1 MFCRATEQ
9 VEAGVAVLVDSDN
22 TSPEVLEC
30 SHRMV
35 AELGRVALRR
45 SYGNH
50 ATLANK
56 CQEAPVRPDFTPC
69 PQCQYARGMNSSDI
83 ALALALDAM
92 QALFDHRADAF
103 CLVASQSDFAHL
115 VAQW

>member
-1 MFCRATEQ
+1 
-9 VEAGVAVLVDSDN
+9 
-22 TSPEVLEC
+22 
-30 SHRMV
+30 
-35 AELGRVALRR
+35 
-45 SYGNH
+45 
-50 ATLANK
+50 
-56 CQEAPVRPDFTPC
+56 
-69 PQCQYARGMNSSDI
+69 MNSSDI